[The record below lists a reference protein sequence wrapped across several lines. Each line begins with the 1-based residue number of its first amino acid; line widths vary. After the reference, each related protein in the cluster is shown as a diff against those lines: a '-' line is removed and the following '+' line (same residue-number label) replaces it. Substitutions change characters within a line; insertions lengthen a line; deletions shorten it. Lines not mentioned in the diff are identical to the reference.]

1 MNGRWPQ
8 FRPAATID
16 EPPGAGAWNDEGVL
30 RPALVLVIGGTKGV
44 VTTHLLC
51 EFAIPGA
58 TGSGRLF
65 GHCVIARP
73 LRVLVLDEEGG
84 EVEEFRRKSMT
95 LEALHLRRSALADDY
110 RASFASMV
118 LPSVRFRR
126 TVRIPASAVHAFA
139 ESHTSTCSPSA
150 A

>member
-1 MNGRWPQ
+1 MNGRRPQ

-16 EPPGAGAWNDEGVL
+16 EPPGAGAWHVEGVL
-30 RPALVLVIGGTKGV
+30 QPALVLVIGGAKSV
-44 VTTHLLC
+44 VTTHLVR

-65 GHCVIARP
+65 GHCAIARP
-73 LRVLVLDEEGG
+73 LRLLVLDEEGG
-84 EVEEFRRKSMT
+84 EAEEFRRKSMT
-95 LEALHLRRSALADDY
+95 LEAVQLGRSALADDY
-110 RASFASMV
+110 RASFAGMV

-126 TVRIPASAVHAFA
+126 TVRTCLRRRHVCGLEYVH
-139 ESHTSTCSPSA
+139 CSPSA

>member
-1 MNGRWPQ
+1 MSGRWPQ

-16 EPPGAGAWNDEGVL
+16 EPPGAGAWNVEGVL

-44 VTTHLLC
+44 VTTHLLR

-65 GHCVIARP
+65 GH
-73 LRVLVLDEEGG
+73 
-84 EVEEFRRKSMT
+84 
-95 LEALHLRRSALADDY
+95 
-110 RASFASMV
+110 
-118 LPSVRFRR
+118 
-126 TVRIPASAVHAFA
+126 VRIPASAVDAFA
-139 ESHTSTCSPSA
+139 ESNTSTCSPSA